1 VMHELSLTQ
10 NLLEIALQ
18 NAGEKRIV
26 RVNLLMGELSD
37 EREES
42 IQFYWDDISKG
53 TLAEKAELHFQRVP
67 AEMKCLDCEAV
78 FQPSEPVVVCPIC
91 ESRRLK
97 LISGDD
103 VRIESID
110 VE

>member
-1 VMHELSLTQ
+1 VVHELSLTQ

-53 TLAEKAELHFQRVP
+53 TLAE
-67 AEMKCLDCEAV
+67 MKCLECEAV

-91 ESRRLK
+91 EGRRLK

>member
-1 VMHELSLTQ
+1 MHELSLTQ

-18 NAGEKRIV
+18 NAGDKRIV

-42 IQFYWDDISKG
+42 IQFYWDDIAKG
-53 TLAEKAELHFQRVP
+53 TLAEKAVLHFQRVQ
-67 AEMKCLDCEAV
+67 AEMKCLDCETV
-78 FQPSEPVVVCPIC
+78 FHPTEIVAACPSCR
-91 ESRRLK
+91 SHRLT
-97 LISGDD
+97 LVSGDD
-103 VRIESID
+103 VKLESID

>member
-1 VMHELSLTQ
+1 MHELSLTQ

-26 RVNLLMGELSD
+26 HVNLLMGKLSD
-37 EREES
+37 EREDS
-42 IQFYWDDISKG
+42 IQFYWDDISRG
-53 TLAEKAELHFQRVP
+53 ARAENAELYFQRVQ
-67 AEMKCLDCEAV
+67 AEMKCLDCETV
-78 FQPSEPVVVCPIC
+78 FHPIEIMVVCPGC
-91 ESRRLK
+91 GSHRLK

>member
-1 VMHELSLTQ
+1 MHELSLTQ
-10 NLLEIALQ
+10 NLLEIALKH
-18 NAGEKRIV
+18 AGDKRIV

-42 IQFYWDDISKG
+42 IQFYWNDIAKG
-53 TLAEKAELHFQRVP
+53 TLAENAGLHFQRVQ
-67 AEMKCLDCEAV
+67 AEMKCLDCETV
-78 FQPSEPVVVCPIC
+78 FHPAEIMVVCPGC
-91 ESRRLK
+91 GSHRLK